1 VNNLGSRF
9 KPSIGSHTKIWDFSG
24 LLGIIL
30 HFQPLFN
37 RFIGNFQDNFLMIKY
52 KFDQSFVMHTK
63 VELPPAV
70 PFGIKICINIIA
82 RKLNP
87 FDFSIGLEL
96 LRLKIQA
103 LGLNLQ

>member
-1 VNNLGSRF
+1 VNNLSSRF

-24 LLGIIL
+24 FLRIIL

-63 VELPPAV
+63 VELPMPPAAV
-70 PFGIKICINIIA
+70 PFGIKICINIMA

-96 LRLKIQA
+96 FMA
-103 LGLNLQ
+103 